1 MRLDPTYVKALHR
14 RATARIQL
22 NQNEEALEDLTKV
35 LAIEPNNV
43 ESLKELQKLEK
54 IIESLKPKIDIMKHV
69 KPSTSQESLE
79 IIPGDIPPPK
89 TFSKETELLL
99 NQWPKGKPVFK
110 TPIDAFVKS
119 EKQRDDSLIYPVT
132 KAPNLR
138 SKVWQRNLVIK
149 GQVY

>member
-1 MRLDPTYVKALHR
+1 MRLEPTYVKALHR

-22 NQNEEALEDLTKV
+22 KQNEEALEDLTKV

-54 IIESLKPKIDIMKHV
+54 IIKSLKPKIDIMK
-69 KPSTSQESLE
+69 PSTSQEK
-79 IIPGDIPPPK
+79 IIPGDIPPPE

-99 NQWPKGKPVFK
+99 NQWPKGKQVFK
-110 TPIDAFVKS
+110 TPIDTFVKS
-119 EKQRDDSLIYPVT
+119 EEQRDDSLIYPVT

-138 SKVWQRNLVIK
+138 SKVWLRDWVIK
-149 GQVY
+149 FIS